1 MFKNIICFLLLLPAI
16 AFSNVKEHSIIVHNT
31 TTGISV
37 VESNQYAVRPVASIT
52 KLMTA
57 IVSLEI
63 FQLDQQIKVGKKT
76 YTTVETLLKHLLVR
90 SSNHAAEL
98 LATAHPMGKQQF
110 IIEMNRK
117 ARSLGLVYTTF
128 DDPSGLS
135 AKNVSTAN
143 ELIKLVETAGFY
155 QFIRQISV
163 LPTINQNQVNTNK
176 DILVDHK
183 NITVSKTGFTSRAGR
198 CLAMLVDHNGYQY
211 VVIILGES
219 TKKIRDDLARNLLK
233 LTVASNK

>member
-1 MFKNIICFLLLLPAI
+1 MFKNIICFLMLLPVISFA
-16 AFSNVKEHSIIVHNT
+16 AANEHSIIVHNT
-31 TTGISV
+31 TTGTSV
-37 VESNQYAVRPVASIT
+37 VGTNQYAVRPVASIT

-57 IVSLEI
+57 IISLEI

-76 YTTVETLLKHLLVR
+76 YTNVETLLKHLLVR

-98 LATAHPMGKQQF
+98 LATAHPMGRQQF
-110 IIEMNRK
+110 INDMNRK
-117 ARSLGLVYTTF
+117 AQSLGLVYTTF

-143 ELIKLVETAGFY
+143 ELIKLVETAGSY
-155 QFIRQISV
+155 PFIRQISV
-163 LPTINQNQVNTNK
+163 LPTLNQNQANTNK

-198 CLAMLVDHNGYQY
+198 CLAMLVDQNGYQY
-211 VVIILGES
+211 AVIILGEP
-219 TKKIRDDLARNLLK
+219 TKKIRDDLARNLLH
-233 LTVASNK
+233 LTALANK